1 MHFFVPTSSSSSP
14 SPANTSS
21 FSLLFLAPSQIP
33 ENLCKLPAKIHI
45 GTHGFSG
52 QSFVT
57 HHACS
62 SKNTSLCAVVDRS
75 SSGVSSQQKESA
87 NGEGEEFNTEGVLV
101 VRRPLLENSD
111 KEEEQKKYPAKIDA
125 GLSKIAKKMPIF
137 EPERSESSS
146 SSSAAAAARAQEKP
160 LAVNLDLSLYRA
172 KVLARNFR
180 YKDAEKILEKVNI
193 SFFYMIMQFYLFQQS
208 MSRIKLVLDG

>member
-1 MHFFVPTSSSSSP
+1 MHFFFVPTSSSSSP
-14 SPANTSS
+14 SQANTSS

-45 GTHGFSG
+45 GTHGISG
-52 QSFVT
+52 QSFLT
-57 HHACS
+57 HPPYS

-75 SSGVSSQQKESA
+75 SSGVSSQQKEFA
-87 NGEGEEFNTEGVLV
+87 NGEGEGDESNTEGVLV

-111 KEEEQKKYPAKIDA
+111 KESSEEEGKKYPARIDA
-125 GLSKIAKKMPIF
+125 GLSNIAKKMPMF

-180 YKDAEKILEKVNI
+180 YKDAEKILEKLTGRR
-193 SFFYMIMQFYLFQQS
+193 MGDHTW
-208 MSRIKLVLDG
+208 R